1 MTRDQDHIHR
11 FCGDPSNVTL
21 MGLSAGCSST
31 TYHLVSPKSRGLFK
45 LAAVITVSVALILR
59 HFPRRIIAQSGVGGF
74 SPSYHHYNEW
84 QAVKYGNEASA
95 LVGCLDVLTRVQ
107 VIK

>member
-1 MTRDQDHIHR
+1 M
-11 FCGDPSNVTL
+11 
-21 MGLSAGCSST
+21 
-31 TYHLVSPKSRGLFK
+31 
-45 LAAVITVSVALILR
+45 ITVSVTLILR

-107 VIK
+107 VIQ

>member
-1 MTRDQDHIHR
+1 M
-11 FCGDPSNVTL
+11 
-21 MGLSAGCSST
+21 
-31 TYHLVSPKSRGLFK
+31 
-45 LAAVITVSVALILR
+45 
-59 HFPRRIIAQSGVGGF
+59 RIIAQSRVGGF

-95 LVGCLDVLTRVQ
+95 LFGCLDVLTRVQ

>member
-1 MTRDQDHIHR
+1 M
-11 FCGDPSNVTL
+11 
-21 MGLSAGCSST
+21 
-31 TYHLVSPKSRGLFK
+31 
-45 LAAVITVSVALILR
+45 TVSVTLILR

-107 VIK
+107 VIQYTSITGL

>member
-1 MTRDQDHIHR
+1 M
-11 FCGDPSNVTL
+11 
-21 MGLSAGCSST
+21 
-31 TYHLVSPKSRGLFK
+31 
-45 LAAVITVSVALILR
+45 ITVSFTLILR

-95 LVGCLDVLTRVQ
+95 LFGSLDVLTRVQ
-107 VIK
+107 VIQ

>member
-1 MTRDQDHIHR
+1 M
-11 FCGDPSNVTL
+11 
-21 MGLSAGCSST
+21 
-31 TYHLVSPKSRGLFK
+31 
-45 LAAVITVSVALILR
+45 ITVSFTLILR

-107 VIK
+107 VIHDTINFHNWIVNALV